1 MPPKDDDDPA
11 STKEVVTKK
20 QKQLL
25 NREELDLN
33 LIAESLGGF
42 VIERKKYGETPRGG
56 GGGFGVGTSTNRRG
70 RNIEKKGNTTVR
82 VGREPTPPPLGSTS
96 AYRLKDPS
104 VTSSGGGSYGGSS
117 PTSPANAASQQTVDP
132 RALDKY
138 RIKQNYVDPKVK
150 PVSGSGGDAG
160 ALARQRLL
168 TKPPVT
174 PSGVGSRVL
183 KRVLPGLK
191 QAYAAYRATERG
203 SKGDPLGAAIGGAVA
218 LPGLPGNIAAVVD
231 TLRGNPEDRPPAIP
245 RDPKQSDAGTSVAT
259 AGLPGFKKDTGK
271 PQPDAYGPG
280 PDFSKSD
287 FEVRQKELEK
297 LKPKPVKLPSY
308 EEDPSRTA
316 PVGAFNVSPVG
327 SASRKK
333 VEAGIAQAI
342 AARQSQSQA
351 QQPQNPTPVKVKPF
365 DPKNPKTPPVKTS
378 PIQIPPVAR
387 KPTGPGNKT
396 GRKTSGDG
404 KLPRIGLPGYRGKIG
419 RRSNPQ

>member
-25 NREELDLN
+25 NREEMDLN

-70 RNIEKKGNTTVR
+70 RRVKKTGNTTVR
-82 VGREPTPPPLGSTS
+82 VGREPSFPPLGSTP

-160 ALARQRLL
+160 AAARQRILQRSNPL
-168 TKPPVT
+168 RGVRGGIRGGLANTVINMAVGGALDKYVVEPVAKKGSDALVRGVLALQGRTAEGKKRVPSIYGLAGPDVT
-174 PSGVGSRVL
+174 PQQV
-183 KRVLPGLK
+183 
-191 QAYAAYRATERG
+191 ER
-203 SKGDPLGAAIGGAVA
+203 
-218 LPGLPGNIAAVVD
+218 
-231 TLRGNPEDRPPAIP
+231 E
-245 RDPKQSDAGTSVAT
+245 
-259 AGLPGFKKDTGK
+259 
-271 PQPDAYGPG
+271 
-280 PDFSKSD
+280 
-287 FEVRQKELEK
+287 KELAK
-297 LKPKPVKLPSY
+297 LKPKEVKLPSY

-333 VEAGIAQAI
+333 VESGIAQAI
-342 AARQSQSQA
+342 AARQAQAQAQELKVEPFKGTKVTTGVKDPDPIPKPKKIDPNLVGAGSLTASRLTRRGSTNKRDDKKPKFGVPSQA
-351 QQPQNPTPVKVKPF
+351 
-365 DPKNPKTPPVKTS
+365 
-378 PIQIPPVAR
+378 
-387 KPTGPGNKT
+387 
-396 GRKTSGDG
+396 
-404 KLPRIGLPGYRGKIG
+404 RGKIG
-419 RRSNPQ
+419 RRQNPQ